1 MSKLQYFS
9 RFCTFVH
16 PSSLKYCLFLIRVM
30 VGTAGR
36 TQVQQ
41 RTDTVC
47 SLNLPVGAIQISKQ
61 HSGVQCC
68 TMVSHGLTTET
79 TDGHLKKAGVINEV
93 HIQNP
98 EFSLH
103 QTNQHSPICII
114 LYLKN
119 SESCTLMII
128 LVLFIM
134 VFMKVYDQ
142 FHDG

>member
-16 PSSLKYCLFLIRVM
+16 PSSLNYCLFLIRVM
-30 VGTAGR
+30 VGTTGR
-36 TQVQQ
+36 THVQQ
-41 RTDTVC
+41 RTDTVG
-47 SLNLPVGAIQISKQ
+47 SLNSPVGAIQISKQ
-61 HSGVQCC
+61 HIGVQCW
-68 TMVSHGLTTET
+68 TMVSHGLTTDT

-119 SESCTLMII
+119 SESCTLLPVMT
-128 LVLFIM
+128 V
-134 VFMKVYDQ
+134 
-142 FHDG
+142 